1 MEKRIEGEGEGQ
13 EALPSR
19 AVSRSA
25 RLRLLLAYDGYNLAT
40 NATLSSAVWMIYLAR
55 HGYSP
60 LAIGLLEMTLHV
72 TKLCAEIPTGIY
84 ADLLGRRR
92 SLLIYCVL
100 SAAAMLGLVWPL
112 GPLVVLSFVLWGLA
126 FAFRGGAEEALLWG
140 LARRLVAN
148 EDQQQRYF
156 SRLIS
161 RMYLLA
167 LVAEAAST
175 GAGGLLGQVQEALPF
190 LVQAALAVLAMLPLL
205 ALPEERG
212 STQRQPL
219 RHLLQGLQAVRGDRV
234 LVALLALAGLVEGC
248 GLTIYY
254 YHQLYL
260 VGLGLTLAQV
270 GLVIAASQVISFGCT
285 ALAPALLARLRQSH
299 LLVGLL
305 VALAGGLLLMSL
317 PLAPLSLAGFLVLFQ
332 GAYALWQ
339 PVVSTWLNERS
350 PEAQRATVLSLQTGL
365 FSAAMVTLFPLFGLG
380 VGEMSYR
387 SLYRSLALLA
397 STGLLLASLRS
408 LLGRRRRGLRG
419 SQQQSELP

>member
-1 MEKRIEGEGEGQ
+1 MEKQIECQKQ
-13 EALPSR
+13 EALPAR
-19 AVSRSA
+19 PLARGA

-60 LAIGLLEMTLHV
+60 LVIGLLEMTLHV

-92 SLLIYCVL
+92 SLFVYCSL
-100 SAAAMLGLVWPL
+100 SAAAMLFLSLPLWPSI
-112 GPLVVLSFVLWGLA
+112 VLSFVLWGLA

-140 LARRLVAN
+140 LARRLVAH
-148 EDQQQRYF
+148 EEQQQGYY

-175 GAGGLLGQVQEALPF
+175 SVGGLLGQVQEALPF

-212 STQRQPL
+212 TSERQPL
-219 RHLLQGLQAVRGDRV
+219 RHLLQGLRAVRSDRV
-234 LVALLALAGLVEGC
+234 LVGLLLLAGLVEGC

-260 VGLGLTLAQV
+260 SSLGLTLAQV

-285 ALAPALLARLRQSH
+285 ALAPTLLAHMRGSH
-299 LLVGLL
+299 LLAGLL
-305 VALAGGLLLMSL
+305 LALAGGLLLMSL
-317 PLAPLSLAGFLVLFQ
+317 PLVPLSLVGFLMLFQ

-380 VGEMSYR
+380 LGAMSYR
-387 SLYRSLALLA
+387 SLYRALALLA
-397 STGLLLASLRS
+397 GGGLLMASLRFLWS
-408 LLGRRRRGLRG
+408 RRSRRRG
-419 SQQQSELP
+419 SQR

>member
-1 MEKRIEGEGEGQ
+1 MEKRIECQGQ
-13 EALPSR
+13 EALPAKPLAR
-19 AVSRSA
+19 GA

-40 NATLSSAVWMIYLAR
+40 NASLSSAVWMIYLAR

-60 LAIGLLEMTLHV
+60 LVIGLLEMTLHV

-92 SLLIYCVL
+92 SLFVYCSL
-100 SAAAMLGLVWPL
+100 SAAAMLFLSLPIWPSI
-112 GPLVVLSFVLWGLA
+112 VLSFVLWGLA

-140 LARRLVAN
+140 LARRLVAH
-148 EDQQQRYF
+148 EGQHQGYY

-175 GAGGLLGQVQEALPF
+175 SVGGLLGQIQEALPF

-212 STQRQPL
+212 TSERQPL
-219 RHLLQGLQAVRGDRV
+219 RHLLQGLRAVRGDRV
-234 LVALLALAGLVEGC
+234 LIGLLLLAGLVEGC

-260 VGLGLTLAQV
+260 SSLGLTLAQV

-285 ALAPALLARLRQSH
+285 ALAPALLAHLRRSY
-299 LLVGLL
+299 LLAGLL
-305 VALAGGLLLMSL
+305 LALAGGLLLMSL
-317 PLAPLSLAGFLVLFQ
+317 PLVPLSLVGFLMLFQ

-339 PVVSTWLNERS
+339 PVASTWLNERS

-380 VGEMSYR
+380 LGEMSYR
-387 SLYRSLALLA
+387 SLYRALALLA
-397 STGLLLASLRS
+397 GCGLLMASLRFLWS
-408 LLGRRRRGLRG
+408 RWRG
-419 SQQQSELP
+419 SQR